1 MNRLQYQITEHISTL
16 VNDWLWSK
24 DFKSVANVAKIT
36 DSIDQ
41 FKLSNDDF
49 LELQS
54 ILKGLYYFIRKFD

>member
-1 MNRLQYQITEHISTL
+1 MNRLQHQITEHVSTL
-16 VNDWLWSK
+16 TNDWLWSK

-36 DSIDQ
+36 DSIEQ
-41 FKLSNDDF
+41 LKLSDDDF